1 MPWHTKRMRIGFKSS
16 RTLGFKRVCDM
27 FSIVLSPFVRFPSAR
42 LGVFL
47 ISICDINCDISPV
60 HITGYF

>member
-1 MPWHTKRMRIGFKSS
+1 MFFKHA
-16 RTLGFKRVCDM
+16 LGFIGVCDI
-27 FSIVLSPFVRFPSAR
+27 FFIVLCPFIRFPSAR